1 MKEKSHIIISL
12 FHQTTQVLATEIL
25 SEISQATA
33 LKGKLHP
40 EKFLNPQWSLQLF
53 NIKVEDLRMNTQ
65 CLAFWKLTVQIASY
79 ISDANPK
86 QEPDAGKDWGQ
97 EEKGM
102 TEDEMVGWHH
112 WLNGHEFEWTQGV
125 GDWQGGLEYCD
136 SWGHKESD
144 TKERLNWTEHAT
156 LNFTHFVFLSKIL
169 QYY

>member
-97 EEKGM
+97 EEKGVRK
-102 TEDEMVGWHH
+102 DGMVGWHH
-112 WLNGHEFEWTQGV
+112 WLNGHESEQTLGDSEGSRVCCSPWGDKELDKPEWLNNNKPQTKV
-125 GDWQGGLEYCD
+125 
-136 SWGHKESD
+136 GHKQRTVNQQCSE
-144 TKERLNWTEHAT
+144 L
-156 LNFTHFVFLSKIL
+156 
-169 QYY
+169 